1 MHAPSPK
8 QARAMTIKI
17 IITVVKH
24 VFHTKKA
31 FAILAKTLT
40 MPGIR

>member
-8 QARAMTIKI
+8 QARMTMKI

-24 VFHTKKA
+24 VFHTKNI
-31 FAILAKTLT
+31 FAILAKELT
-40 MPGIR
+40 MPGMR

>member
-8 QARAMTIKI
+8 QARAMTTKI

-24 VFHTKKA
+24 VFHTKNI
-31 FAILAKTLT
+31 FAILAQKLTL
-40 MPGIR
+40 PGIR

>member
-8 QARAMTIKI
+8 QAREMTMKI

-24 VFHTKKA
+24 VFHTKKS
-31 FAILAKTLT
+31 FAGLAKKLT

>member
-8 QARAMTIKI
+8 EARTMTTKV

-24 VFHTKKA
+24 VFHTKNI
-31 FAILAKTLT
+31 FAMIAKKLTLPT
-40 MPGIR
+40 IS

>member
-8 QARAMTIKI
+8 KARAMTMKI

-24 VFHTKKA
+24 VFHTKNM
-31 FAILAKTLT
+31 FAILAIKIT
-40 MPGIR
+40 MPSIR